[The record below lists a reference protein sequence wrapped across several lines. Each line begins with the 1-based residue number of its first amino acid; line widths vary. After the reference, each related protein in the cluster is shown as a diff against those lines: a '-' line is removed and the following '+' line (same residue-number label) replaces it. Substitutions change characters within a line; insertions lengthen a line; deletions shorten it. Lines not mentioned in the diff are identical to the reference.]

1 MNKVLEVENLSFAY
15 NKNLILEDINFS
27 INKGNF
33 VALIGDNG
41 QGKTTLMNLLVGKL
55 KANSGTINFSPG
67 EKLSYVPQLSAS
79 TSNNFPITVKEIL
92 SLNLSRRRI
101 FPNKKEEDLIDST
114 LDLIGLRD
122 KKNFVFQDLSGGQK
136 QKVMLGK
143 ALISKPSFLL
153 LDEPLIGLDEKSKKS
168 FLKLLIDQSKIH
180 SMTIIMV
187 SHNIEDIKEDINRIF
202 KIDKGRMIEC

>member
-1 MNKVLEVENLSFAY
+1 MNKVLDVKNLSFAY

-27 INKGNF
+27 INKGDF

-55 KANSGTINFSPG
+55 KASSGTIYFSSD
-67 EKLSYVPQLSAS
+67 EKLAYVPQLSAS
-79 TSNNFPITVKEIL
+79 ISNNFPITVKEIL

-114 LDLIGLRD
+114 LDLIGLRE

-153 LDEPLIGLDEKSKKS
+153 LDEPLIGLDEKSKNS
-168 FLKLLIDQSKIH
+168 FLKLLIDQSKIND
-180 SMTIIMV
+180 MTIIMI
-187 SHNIEDIKEDINRIF
+187 SHNIEDIEANVNRVF

>member
-27 INKGNF
+27 INKGDF

-55 KANSGTINFSPG
+55 KANSGTINFSPC

-187 SHNIEDIKEDINRIF
+187 SHNIEDIKENINRIF

>member
-15 NKNLILEDINFS
+15 NKNLILDDINFS
-27 INKGNF
+27 INKGDF

-55 KANSGTINFSPG
+55 KENSGTINFSPG

>member
-1 MNKVLEVENLSFAY
+1 MNKVLKVENLSFAY

-27 INKGNF
+27 IDKGDF

-55 KANSGTINFSPG
+55 KANSGTINFSAD
-67 EKLSYVPQLSAS
+67 EKISYVPQLSAS
-79 TSNNFPITVKEIL
+79 ISNNFPITVKEIL
-92 SLNLSRRRI
+92 FLNLSRRRI
-101 FPNKKEEDLIDST
+101 FPNKKEEELIDST
-114 LDLIGLRD
+114 LDLIGLKE
-122 KKNFVFQDLSGGQK
+122 KKNVVFQDLSGGQK

-143 ALISKPSFLL
+143 ALISKPTFLL

-187 SHNIEDIKEDINRIF
+187 SHNIVDIEAEVNKLF
-202 KIDKGRMIEC
+202 KIARGRLIKC

>member
-27 INKGNF
+27 INKGDF